1 MKFANLPPD
10 IAAGIREYEEDIS
23 SGRITFDGEFAHK
36 PDDVPDL
43 EMRFF
48 ADKLPAMDIS

>member
-1 MKFANLPPD
+1 MELTNLPPD
-10 IAAGIREYEEDIS
+10 IAAGIREYEENIS

-36 PDDVPDL
+36 PDDMPDL